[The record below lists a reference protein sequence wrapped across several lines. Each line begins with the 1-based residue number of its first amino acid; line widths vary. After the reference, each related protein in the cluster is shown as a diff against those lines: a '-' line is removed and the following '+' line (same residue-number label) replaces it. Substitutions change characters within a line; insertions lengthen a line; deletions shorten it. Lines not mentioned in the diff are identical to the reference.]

1 MTMALC
7 KDKAV
12 TTLNSLGFDVVRF
25 PRPDIAPLDVIIKAS
40 GSFKRL
46 APLPSLW
53 QSPAPLPEVIEH
65 PVPNLSTIQS
75 SELRGALGIG
85 AIMDIFSKAEFSA
98 AAKHTKSVRLVAL
111 EPKVM
116 RCDQSAIENFV
127 TKGDVNPEE
136 VATRHFL
143 DEQVN
148 TYIITEVIAS
158 SKLKIIV
165 GGETNVEAKASAADI
180 SGAISA
186 SAEIGTVRC
195 ADNEIVYERENPAVF
210 GFILA
215 EILYDNQWLV
225 DLPKKPGKAFL
236 GRGAQ
241 PVVQAPHT
249 RMMLTD
255 VEL

>member
-1 MTMALC
+1 MALC
-7 KDKAV
+7 KDKAI
-12 TTLNSLGFDVVRF
+12 TTLNGLGFDVVRF
-25 PRPDIAPLDVIIKAS
+25 PRPDIAPLDIIIKAS
-40 GSFKRL
+40 GSFSRL

-53 QSPAPLPEVIEH
+53 QSQE
-65 PVPNLSTIQS
+65 PVPEISEHHAPSLQTIQS
-75 SELRGALGIG
+75 SELRGALGIR
-85 AIMDIFSKAEFSA
+85 AIMDIFSKAEFGA
-98 AAKHTKSVRLVAL
+98 AAKRTKFARLVAL
-111 EPKVM
+111 EPKIM
-116 RCDQSAIENFV
+116 RCDHSDIENFV
-127 TKGDVNPEE
+127 TKGDINPES

-148 TYIITEVIAS
+148 TYVITEVIAS

-165 GGETNVEAKASAADI
+165 GGENNVEAKASAADI

-195 ADNEIVYERENPAVF
+195 AENEIFYEREEPAVF
-210 GFILA
+210 GFASA

-249 RMMLTD
+249 RMILTD
-255 VEL
+255 IEL